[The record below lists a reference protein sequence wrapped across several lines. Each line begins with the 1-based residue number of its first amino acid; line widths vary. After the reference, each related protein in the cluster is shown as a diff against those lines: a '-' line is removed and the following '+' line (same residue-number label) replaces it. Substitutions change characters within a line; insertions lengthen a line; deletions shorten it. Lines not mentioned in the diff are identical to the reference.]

1 MAVFRTVCLQVEF
14 VLEEVS
20 ALKARLTDIAQKS
33 YDAVGQ
39 IVFGALKSVVS
50 REISSEFLA
59 GLRAAASAGHA
70 YFKQLK
76 GTERLQHIALVSAPD
91 LSALVTMQ
99 PVLRQHRGNWI
110 IEVASA
116 GVSCG
121 YIYSEYTHLHLT
133 LRIHG
138 GTYSMGCALVRPRVV
153 P

>member
-39 IVFGALKSVVS
+39 IVFGALKSVAS
-50 REISSEFLA
+50 REPSELLA

-138 GTYSMGCALVRPRVV
+138 GTYSMGCALVRPRIV